1 MILIVED
8 DLTIVNLIRLHLTD
22 HGYDS
27 RVISQGD
34 EDTVLVAAEEC
45 DLVILDIMLPGLDGL
60 SICRRMRDRNILV
73 PILMLTARSS
83 ELDKIVGLENGADDY
98 LTKPFGVLEL
108 IARIRALLR
117 RSTDRHEYVGP
128 IEKIRT
134 IGPLTIDFGRREAII
149 DGRTEN
155 LTAKEFKLL
164 QVLAEKPGQAFSRSD
179 LLEQV
184 WGYQYEGYSH
194 TVNSH
199 INRLRAKLEKDPTH
213 PQLIETVWGFGYR
226 LFGGES

>member
-184 WGYQYEGYSH
+184 
-194 TVNSH
+194 
-199 INRLRAKLEKDPTH
+199 
-213 PQLIETVWGFGYR
+213 
-226 LFGGES
+226 